1 MSSIES
7 RIPSHAKELAGQWPD
22 DVLPPEATYP
32 SRESLLE
39 AINKWAKPRGYAFV
53 ARRSNRTANGRS
65 CVYFSCDRGGGKYT
79 PIADT
84 ERKRNRVTQR
94 TGCIFSVIGKESLC
108 KTQWSLRHRPD
119 PSYSHHNHGPTAGD
133 GVAHTTHRSLANEDI
148 LMVKKLVLAGVEQR
162 QIKTFLL
169 QNTDALFIDSDL
181 SNCISRAKQDL
192 ANGQSHMVALLQH
205 LDSQGFWSRHLIG
218 KDYRLQSIIFAHPGS
233 IQFAR
238 SYPEVL
244 IVDCTYKTN
253 KYRMPLLDIVGVDA
267 TGSTFCIAFAY
278 LSGEEEEDFGWA
290 FEQLRDLYDANGI
303 KHPSVVLTDRCL
315 ACMNAVVSL
324 LCFPSTKV
332 MLCLWH
338 INKAV
343 QTFCISGFKQEKDDK
358 QGQEAWKEFYDKW
371 QKLIASNTQAIYDER
386 LKAFLLQYTYSHPK
400 EVDYLL
406 TTWLNPHKGKFVK
419 AFVNQYLH
427 LNQFVTSRVE
437 GIHALLK
444 THLKSSKADLFEA
457 FQIVKLVI
465 TNQLA
470 TLRATQAL
478 QQSTRPAWRSQI
490 LSGTLYSQ
498 VRGWI
503 SHKALIMVDLQR
515 ERIGES
521 LPQCT
526 ESFWKTT
533 GVPCAHALMPLIQ
546 GNEPL
551 LTRHFHSHWYLQ
563 RSEMPPLIF
572 EPRKIDDRRAAL
584 KSQPAS
590 QPALSTQRD
599 PCAFEAVEKAL
610 LPSGQK
616 KPPTCSRCHQQG
628 HNRRSRLCLERFN
641 ELAADLA
648 FLQREEG
655 IANGEVIDIQSR
667 SVSPAAASAT
677 PKATPTAVTTEASP
691 TPTYYYLQEQPHRV
705 YREYQRSREA
715 WFNLQPLGASLTNRA
730 YRESAGLPLEY
741 NPSWYR
747 WCLGSRQMGPFV
759 KLQNSERLRDWTTE
773 EMDSWID
780 AEFKANTAAEEQ
792 ENELLA
798 AEGPGYMARQ
808 GGISRIL
815 SRIMRGGNLIL
826 PAKRPS
832 SRPA

>member
-79 PIADT
+79 PIANT

-94 TGCIFSVIGKESLC
+94 TGCMFSVIGKESLC

-133 GVAHTTHRSLANEDI
+133 GVAHTTHRSLANEDL

-338 INKAV
+338 INKAGSSLRHFPRLDIT
-343 QTFCISGFKQEKDDK
+343 QGIDHGRSAARTDRGESPSMHREFLEDDRRSLCPCSY
-358 QGQEAWKEFYDKW
+358 A
-371 QKLIASNTQAIYDER
+371 LNTGKRALVD
-386 LKAFLLQYTYSHPK
+386 KAFP
-400 EVDYLL
+400 
-406 TTWLNPHKGKFVK
+406 F
-419 AFVNQYLH
+419 
-427 LNQFVTSRVE
+427 
-437 GIHALLK
+437 AL
-444 THLKSSKADLFEA
+444 
-457 FQIVKLVI
+457 
-465 TNQLA
+465 
-470 TLRATQAL
+470 
-478 QQSTRPAWRSQI
+478 
-490 LSGTLYSQ
+490 
-498 VRGWI
+498 
-503 SHKALIMVDLQR
+503 
-515 ERIGES
+515 
-521 LPQCT
+521 
-526 ESFWKTT
+526 
-533 GVPCAHALMPLIQ
+533 
-546 GNEPL
+546 
-551 LTRHFHSHWYLQ
+551 
-563 RSEMPPLIF
+563 
-572 EPRKIDDRRAAL
+572 IDDRRAAL

-590 QPALSTQRD
+590 QPASSTQRD

-691 TPTYYYLQEQPHRV
+691 TPTYYYLQEQPHRSII
-705 YREYQRSREA
+705 QA
-715 WFNLQPLGASLTNRA
+715 GIGGASDHVKW
-730 YRESAGLPLEY
+730 GPL
-741 NPSWYR
+741 S
-747 WCLGSRQMGPFV
+747 S
-759 KLQNSERLRDWTTE
+759 
-773 EMDSWID
+773 
-780 AEFKANTAAEEQ
+780 FKTV
-792 ENELLA
+792 
-798 AEGPGYMARQ
+798 
-808 GGISRIL
+808 
-815 SRIMRGGNLIL
+815 RG
-826 PAKRPS
+826 
-832 SRPA
+832 